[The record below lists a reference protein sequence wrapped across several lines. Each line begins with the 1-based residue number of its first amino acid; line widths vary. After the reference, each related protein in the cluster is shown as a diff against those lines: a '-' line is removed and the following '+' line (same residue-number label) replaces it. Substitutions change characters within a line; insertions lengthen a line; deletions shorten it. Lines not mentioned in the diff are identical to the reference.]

1 MLSPQLL
8 GQLGMTHELLTQLI
22 ESTPEPDCYRSFNP
36 RLAPLAWYLGRSIY
50 SEAYWLREVIQGDA
64 DLTTRV
70 QEMFNSDSMPHQEQW
85 SRLPPKDHLLNW
97 ALEIQDDNLKLL
109 ANPGLLPD
117 HPLMQGDR
125 LLHHL
130 LQQHHR
136 IYEQMLMVLT
146 ERQLHH
152 GEHSHQVEAV
162 LQRSTPTADA
172 AGISQGHYRIGAKES
187 GSAYDNELPAQ
198 MIELSSFR
206 IARRPV
212 SNSEFLGF
220 MQDGGY
226 QSQQL
231 WSDTGWEWQQG
242 NTQPHPNHWRQD
254 RSENWFGIGLNG
266 PADLPPDDPLTG
278 INQHEAQAYASWA
291 AAQGGELAGAVLQHE
306 YQWEVAVRT
315 QAIKEFG
322 RVWEWCSNPFHPYTG
337 HQPAEDGVL
346 TTGEFHRNQI
356 TLRGSSIHTQ
366 SSLRRP
372 SFRNHARAE
381 SRHRFSGTRLVFPPI
396 K

>member
-1 MLSPQLL
+1 MQSPQLL
-8 GQLGMTHELLTQLI
+8 GQLSMTHELLTQLI
-22 ESTPEPDCYRSFNP
+22 ESTPEPDCYRSFHP
-36 RLAPLAWYLGRSIY
+36 QLAPLAWYLGRSVY
-50 SEAYWLREVIQGDA
+50 NETYWLREVIQGDD

-70 QEMFNSDSMPHQEQW
+70 REMFNSDRMPHQEQW

-97 ALEIQDDNLKLL
+97 ALEIQDENLQLL

-117 HPLMQGDR
+117 HPLLHADR

-152 GEHSHQVEAV
+152 GEHLHQVKTV
-162 LQRSTPTADA
+162 LQSRPPTADA
-172 AGISQGHYRIGAKES
+172 VGISQGHYRIGAKDPA
-187 GSAYDNELPAQ
+187 SAYDNELPAQ

-206 IARRPV
+206 IARTPI

-220 MQDGGY
+220 MQASGY
-226 QSQQL
+226 QSPPL
-231 WSDTGWEWQQG
+231 WSEAGWEWQQG
-242 NTQPHPNHWRQD
+242 NAQPHPCHWRQD
-254 RSENWFGIGLNG
+254 QSGNWFGIGLNG
-266 PADLPPDDPLTG
+266 PADLPPDDPVLG
-278 INQHEAQAYASWA
+278 INQHEARAYASWV
-291 AAQGGELAGAVLQHE
+291 AAQGGELAGAILQHE

-322 RVWEWCSNPFHPYTG
+322 RVREWCSNPFHPYAG
-337 HQPAEDGVL
+337 HQAAADGVL
-346 TTGEFHRNQI
+346 TTGEFQQDQI
-356 TLRGSSIHTQ
+356 SQRGSSIHTQ

-372 SFRNHARAE
+372 SYRNHGSAE
-381 SRHRFSGTRLVFPPI
+381 ERHRFTGARLVFPPI